1 MDEFKCPACGKDSF
15 CKEKEIFVCKF
26 CGSRFGENGSPLL
39 VMPDAFVRHMS
50 AADEYEEEH
59 KTVREVYSLMEALEI
74 WPGNVAALVKM
85 GMAYRD
91 SNLLDRALEC
101 YDNAIKSD
109 PLYAQAY
116 INSGVILTAKL
127 NFTKACE
134 NFEKALELIDEEDSD
149 YSVVLANYAF
159 ASAKNGE
166 HEKAVMLLS
175 KADENGYQ
183 GCETIRK
190 TVGIT
195 LDELE
200 EYKRKEEPEE

>member
-1 MDEFKCPACGKDSF
+1 MNNFKCPACGKDSF
-15 CKEKEIFVCKF
+15 CDEKETLVCKF
-26 CGSRFGENGSPLL
+26 CGSRLNKDGSP
-39 VMPDAFVRHMS
+39 VKIMPEQFVKHMV
-50 AADEYEEEH
+50 AAEEYEEDH

-74 WPGNVAALVKM
+74 WPGNVSALVKM

-101 YDNAIKSD
+101 YDTAISSD

-116 INSGVILTAKL
+116 INSGVILAAKL
-127 NFTKACE
+127 RFDEACKK
-134 NFEKALELIDEEDSD
+134 FEKSLELIDDSDPD

-166 HEKAVMLLS
+166 HEKAVKLLAM
-175 KADENGYQ
+175 ADENGYQ

-200 EYKRKEEPEE
+200 EAKRKEE